1 MVRFLLEAYK
11 MTQLRKREKKIEV
24 YASYTDEESYDT
36 VLDTITDM
44 IQIMDTA
51 ELEGII
57 AEAWG
62 TDS

>member
-1 MVRFLLEAYK
+1 